1 MNKILKE
8 CQYREEKIEE
18 RKVELAVV
26 SQNLEEIKCKLNDL
40 QNLKAH
46 LEREI
51 ESLQ

>member
-1 MNKILKE
+1 MNKLLKE

-18 RKVELAVV
+18 RKAELAVV
-26 SQNLEEIKCKLNDL
+26 SQDLEEIKCKIDKL
-40 QNLKAH
+40 QTLKAH